1 MTQLHKS
8 INGSLCP
15 TAILLIVTV
24 GSLSSGVLNALFLRS
39 LWTNP
44 HKNSQN
50 LANFDITAQT
60 RNDYCTCDTSGKISA
75 HAPYIFV
82 RVEEI
87 RALSPIILPL
97 QTKLIRVFSL

>member
-44 HKNSQN
+44 HKIAKIWLILTSRHK
-50 LANFDITAQT
+50 LVMITAHVTQAA
-60 RNDYCTCDTSGKISA
+60 K
-75 HAPYIFV
+75 
-82 RVEEI
+82 
-87 RALSPIILPL
+87 
-97 QTKLIRVFSL
+97 